1 MDLIMVMAAT
11 ADILSV
17 LVTATHRGITPIVIM
32 VTIHHGTP
40 RIITTPIIPA
50 GNLIMVTVHVT
61 MVVATG
67 ITTTAVAGEMI
78 AMWEMTMIIAV
89 AGEMIAMREM
99 TKITAAAGIESVW
112 LVTRHPPTAVTGT
125 PVLAITTDHVST
137 VMFQPH
143 LPDIPE
149 TRAW

>member
-1 MDLIMVMAAT
+1 
-11 ADILSV
+11 
-17 LVTATHRGITPIVIM
+17 M

-50 GNLIMVTVHVT
+50 GNLIMVTAHVT

-67 ITTTAVAGEMI
+67 VTTT
-78 AMWEMTMIIAV
+78 AV

-99 TKITAAAGIESVW
+99 TMIIAAAGIESVW
-112 LVTRHPPTAVTGT
+112 LVTRRPPTAVTGT
-125 PVLAITTDHVST
+125 PVLAITADHVST
-137 VMFQPH
+137 VMFQPR